1 MDGSSVLIRT
11 NIALFC
17 CARITMSDTK
27 ELDFIAAAEPEK
39 WTVYAKDS
47 YFSLGHVAW
56 SESKK
61 AFDYF
66 PNTNGK
72 MMKITQQEVARNELL
87 QFCSEQAE
95 IKLKQV

>member
-1 MDGSSVLIRT
+1 
-11 NIALFC
+11 
-17 CARITMSDTK
+17 MSDTK
-27 ELDFIAAAEPEK
+27 ELDFIASAEPEK

-47 YFSLGHVAW
+47 YFHLGHIAW

-72 MMKITQQEVARNELL
+72 MLKITQHEVARIELL
-87 QFCSEQAE
+87 VFCGEQLE
-95 IKLKQV
+95 IKNKQKDTEV